1 MNNIKYYLAYIAACI
16 IVVNIILIK
25 INYKKI
31 SNFFKSKLNFKQL
44 LFIFFTNA
52 SLIILIY
59 ILFPFIW
66 PLLLVSTVKEKL
78 NKNKIAAEEEK
89 SKFHIEFKDLIQ
101 KFDLKEIE
109 SKEIVHDP
117 LEAVPPLPFGHL
129 HKAWLTYCEQIEA
142 EDELWSFSAAWTT
155 RWDLK
160 EQIEGY
166 VAVRKGAIG
175 PYFRTH

>member
-1 MNNIKYYLAYIAACI
+1 MNNIKYYLAYITACF

-25 INYKKI
+25 INYNNI
-31 SNFFKSKLNFKQL
+31 SKFFKSKLNFKQFL
-44 LFIFFTNA
+44 YIFFINA
-52 SLIILIY
+52 SIIILIY

-66 PLLLVSTVKEKL
+66 PLLLISTVKDKL
-78 NKNKIAAEEEK
+78 NKNKIAEEEEK
-89 SKFHIEFKDLIQ
+89 SKFQIEFKDLIQ

-117 LEAVPPLPFGHL
+117 LDAVPPLPFGHL
-129 HKAWLTYCEQIEA
+129 HNAWLTYCKQIEA
-142 EDELWSFSAAWTT
+142 KDELWSFSATWTN
-155 RWDLK
+155 RWDSK

-175 PYFRTH
+175 HYFRTH